1 MKRLQ
6 ALLSDLHPDP
16 VNPVN
21 PVQLN
26 SLVGVFARAMK
37 VKEIESQRNPTFR
50 MFLKILKGQGI
61 QKHGLAFLSGP
72 KQVGEVLK
80 DFPDRC
86 AGLVLT
92 KKQDVPKEG
101 MPDQVTVY
109 RLGIDLFRDIDVH
122 GTNQP
127 ILLIRVDPLPEW
139 SDKHWPSGCNL
150 FVPFQDPTNVGAVI
164 RSAAAFGVS
173 RVVILKEAAHPFHH
187 KSLRAAGSAILR
199 VSIWEG
205 PSIKELGKTK
215 APLITLSPEGEDI
228 ARYKF
233 PTTFG
238 LLPGLEG
245 PGLPD
250 NLRHAQSLAIPMEP
264 GMESI
269 NAALATGIAL
279 YVWRSTI
286 ERNNGILARPGA
298 KGL

>member
-1 MKRLQ
+1 
-6 ALLSDLHPDP
+6 
-16 VNPVN
+16 
-21 PVQLN
+21 
-26 SLVGVFARAMK
+26 MK

-61 QKHGLAFLSGP
+61 KKHGLAFLSGP

-86 AGLVLT
+86 AGLVVS
-92 KKQDVPKEG
+92 KKQDVPKKSIS
-101 MPDQVTVY
+101 DQFTIY
-109 RLGIDLFRDIDVH
+109 RLRTDLFREIDVH

-139 SDKHWPSGCNL
+139 SDKDWPSGCTL

-173 RVVILKEAAHPFHH
+173 RVVILREAAHPFHN
-187 KSLRAAGSAILR
+187 KSVRAAGASILR
-199 VSIWEG
+199 VSLWEG
-205 PSIKELGKTK
+205 PSIKELRKTR
-215 APLITLSPEGEDI
+215 APLITLSPKGKNI

-233 PTTFG
+233 PATFG

-250 NLRHAQSLAIPMEP
+250 TLRNAMPLAIPMEP
-264 GMESI
+264 GIESI

-279 YVWRSTI
+279 YVWRSRI
-286 ERNNGILARPGA
+286 KRNDGRVGRKRPEVSS
-298 KGL
+298 

>member
-1 MKRLQ
+1 
-6 ALLSDLHPDP
+6 
-16 VNPVN
+16 
-21 PVQLN
+21 
-26 SLVGVFARAMK
+26 MK

-50 MFLKILKGQGI
+50 KFLKILKGQGI
-61 QKHGLAFLSGP
+61 KKHGLAFLSGP

-80 DFPDRC
+80 DFPARC
-86 AGLVLT
+86 VGLVVSN
-92 KKQDVPKEG
+92 KQDVPIKS
-101 MPDQVTVY
+101 MPDQITIY
-109 RLGIDLFRDIDVH
+109 RLGTDLFREIDVH

-127 ILLIRVDPLPEW
+127 ILLVKVEPLPEW
-139 SDKHWPSGCNL
+139 SDKHWPSGCTL

-173 RVVILKEAAHPFHH
+173 RVVLLREAAHPFHH
-187 KSLRAAGSAILR
+187 KSVRAAGSAILR
-199 VSIWEG
+199 VSLWEG
-205 PSIKELGKTK
+205 PSIKELGKTRT
-215 APLITLSPEGEDI
+215 PLITLSPAGKDI

-250 NLRHAQSLAIPMEP
+250 TLRHATSLAIPMEP
-264 GMESI
+264 GIESI

-286 ERNNGILARPGA
+286 KRNNGILE
-298 KGL
+298 